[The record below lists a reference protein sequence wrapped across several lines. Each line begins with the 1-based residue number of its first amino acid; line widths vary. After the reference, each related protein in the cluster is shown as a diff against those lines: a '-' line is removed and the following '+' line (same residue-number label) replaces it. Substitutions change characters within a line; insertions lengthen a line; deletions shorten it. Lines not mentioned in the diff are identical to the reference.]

1 MRLTLAL
8 DEDLVD
14 VGHHAAG
21 VTELVLVV
29 NVVLVQLGVAGVV
42 LDGAEVSGGE
52 QLALTATHT
61 GETREITVRRWWSKT
76 LVQ

>member
-52 QLALTATHT
+52 QLALTAKDT
-61 GETREITVRRWWSKT
+61 GETREITVRRWWSET